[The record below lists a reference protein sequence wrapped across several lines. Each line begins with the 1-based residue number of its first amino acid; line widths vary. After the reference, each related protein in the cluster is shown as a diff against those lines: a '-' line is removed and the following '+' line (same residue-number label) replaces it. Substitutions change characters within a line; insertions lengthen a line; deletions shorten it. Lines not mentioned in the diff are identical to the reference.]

1 MVIDSCQ
8 VDGVFV
14 EHVAPQGAPKGPP
27 VVFVHGG
34 SHGSWLWEQWLPY
47 FAASG
52 RHSYAFSWYNHTNS
66 RNLPKEEFVRRSML
80 DVTRELRTVI
90 SHVGDTPV
98 LVAHSMGAAAVQK
111 YAEQFPV
118 AAQVLLAPV
127 PSQDS
132 AGAPLP
138 LEVDL
143 SEPFPPMP
151 YEMAVEWFF
160 AGCSDDDARRYY
172 SLMPDES
179 PKAVW
184 EAAQRG
190 AAIALDRTRISG
202 PALMVAGGRDIVSP
216 AELVRRHADH
226 FGADYLFLPDRA
238 HSLILEPRWAEVADR
253 VLSWLDRSV
262 W

>member
-1 MVIDSCQ
+1 MVVEHRQ
-8 VDGVFV
+8 VDGVFI
-14 EHVAPQGAPKGPP
+14 EHAAPEGAPSGPP

-47 FAASG
+47 FAGAG
-52 RHSYAFSWYNHTNS
+52 RDSYAFSWYNHTNS
-66 RNLPKEEFVRRSML
+66 RALPKEEFVRRSIL
-80 DVTRELRTVI
+80 DVTRELQTVV

-111 YAEQFPV
+111 YAEEFPV

-127 PSQDS
+127 PSDQT
-132 AGAPLP
+132 AGEPLSLP
-138 LEVDL
+138 VDM

-160 AGCSDDDARRYY
+160 AGCSDEEARRYY
-172 SLMPDES
+172 GLMPDES

-190 AAIALDRTRISG
+190 AAIPLDRTRIGG
-202 PALMVAGGRDIVSP
+202 PALMIAGGRDIVSP
-216 AELVRRHADH
+216 ADLVRQHAAH

-238 HSLILEPRWAEVADR
+238 HSLILEPRWKEVADR
-253 VLSWLDRSV
+253 VLSWLARSV